1 MSFFVDFRAQS
12 AALARYGC
20 FSEKMLMLMSTLM
33 LMLMLMLMLIL
44 MLLLTMI
51 QISDFSNQQ
60 KSDNLQHKF

>member
-1 MSFFVDFRAQS
+1 MSFVVDFRAQS

-20 FSEKMLMLMSTLM
+20 FSEKMLMLMST
-33 LMLMLMLMLIL
+33 LMLMLMLIL